1 MNMFIRLV
9 KIDKKWGS
17 HNEYYLSEV
26 IINTTQIVYMAEN
39 TDLKT
44 ALTEGKM
51 NLNLNKV
58 TGFTNLKLNSRN
70 DTAVITVVGDPS
82 TIEGKIAA
90 KPIKKLLRD

>member
-44 ALTEGKM
+44 ALTEG
-51 NLNLNKV
+51 
-58 TGFTNLKLNSRN
+58 N